1 MKKLFTLFVAFLAL
15 AISAKAQVSDDF
27 ESYSAFTVDPT
38 GTWTYYDG
46 DGLSTYGITNV
57 SFTNAYYT
65 GSCIVFNP
73 TQTSPDCSA
82 NYPAHSGS
90 QYIIIFNGVPDD
102 ETGVSAT
109 NDWIISPA
117 LSLSGT
123 ATLSFYAREIVS
135 TYGPEVMKIWYSTTT
150 NSPSAFTLLQTESVS
165 ATDWT
170 LYSYAIP
177 QNATYVAINCNSDD
191 VFGLMIDD
199 ISIMQAPT
207 TPTIVCGASSLDFG
221 TVLIGQSSDRTAQVT
236 AYNLTAGITATTAA
250 PFSVSADGNT
260 YGTTATVAQ
269 TGGTL
274 YVKYAPTAAGTSSD
288 IVVLSSTGAG
298 NDTIVLTG
306 NGLDCSNTSI
316 PYSTDFTNTQLN
328 ECWTVFDANSDGYT
342 FALSPSS
349 AYAYYHYNSSS
360 DADDYLISPLFN
372 FTGTQSLIFDYKAGL
387 SSYPEILEVFAIGT
401 DTVRLTQP
409 ETVSST
415 SYITKTID
423 LSNLSGDYSIAFH
436 CISEEDQYYL
446 YITNFQIIDASSA
459 IVTIDADTFDYGTI
473 AAGTTLNGYFNIST
487 TNLNEAITVSTSA
500 PFEVSLNDT
509 TYNTTLTVPADT
521 TFITSTRVYVRF
533 APTIAGTF
541 NEMVLV
547 TTTTTAD
554 TLIVIGNAVECDAIT
569 TFPFVE
575 TFDATST
582 TRPCWEIVDNNND
595 GNTFLF
601 GTVNGD
607 WVAAYPY
614 HSTNAG
620 DDYLISPEITLT
632 SGLYGHIDY
641 AVRSS
646 SYPEKMSVYVIP
658 ENGTLANAVN
668 IVPTLTVNN
677 AYTDGF
683 ETLNFDLSA
692 YTNQTIRIAIKAES
706 DANMYYL
713 FVDNFTIESL
723 PDASMS
729 VNPTS
734 MSFNGMTNT
743 PTAAQTATVS
753 GTSLTNDINVTVT
766 GPFEVST
773 NGTSFA
779 ATATIAQGSIIN
791 APLYVRM
798 NATTVGAQNGTV
810 TLTSGSITATITL
823 SGNAIECNDVA
834 SLPFNEDFEG
844 GMFPPTCWNLISL
857 NENTWEGHTDDGGN
871 NWAYVN
877 YAQTLQ
883 DEKLITKSIN
893 FSNETNVTL
902 TFDFMASYTYITS
915 TDVNEQY
922 NLIIYASTDNGNT
935 FSSTPVYNMRD
946 DQGVFTS
953 WEQTTATVD
962 LSSLA
967 GQPNVQ
973 LMFNYYGTYG
983 AELHIDNIHIEGG
996 VGIND
1001 NDNDNNVSIYPNPAN
1016 NVINVNASSNIN
1028 TVEVF
1033 NMMGQK
1039 VAAFDANNTTAN
1051 INVSALANGIYTM
1064 RITTENGVYNQKITV
1079 AR

>member
-1 MKKLFTLFVAFLAL
+1 MLAL
-15 AISAKAQVSDDF
+15 FAMVAIQAQSLLTQDF
-27 ESYSAFTVDPT
+27 ENGIPS
-38 GTWTYYDG
+38 TWLNIDADNDG
-46 DGLSTYGITNV
+46 NSWLSSENT
-57 SFTNAYYT
+57 
-65 GSCIVFNP
+65 
-73 TQTSPDCSA
+73 
-82 NYPAHSGS
+82 
-90 QYIIIFNGVPDD
+90 
-102 ETGVSAT
+102 TGVSGHNGSNGCAYSCSYYNST
-109 NDWIISPA
+109 VLHPDNWLITEAVNLTGASTLTFWVCAQDASYAAEHYGVYISTT
-117 LSLSGT
+117 GT
-123 ATLSFYAREIVS
+123 ATSDFVLLYEETIDANGGSRTQGAWKQKTVNLSNYTGQTVRIAFRHFNCSDMFYFNLDDIEIV
-135 TYGPEVMKIWYSTTT
+135 
-150 NSPSAFTLLQTESVS
+150 A
-165 ATDWT
+165 
-170 LYSYAIP
+170 
-177 QNATYVAINCNSDD
+177 
-191 VFGLMIDD
+191 
-199 ISIMQAPT
+199 APT
-207 TPTIVCGASSLDFG
+207 TPTIVASQSLDFG
-221 TVLIGQSSDRTAQVT
+221 IVHLGNDATQQVAVT
-236 AYNLTAGITATTAA
+236 TYNLTSAVTATVTG
-250 PFSVSADGNT
+250 PFTVSANGT
-260 YGTTATVAQ
+260 TFGTTANIAQ
-269 TGGTL
+269 AGGTL
-274 YVKYAPTAAGTSSD
+274 YVKYAPTAAGTDND
-288 IVVLSSTGAG
+288 IVVLSSTGAD
-298 NDTIVLTG
+298 NDTIVLSG
-306 NGLDCSNTSI
+306 NCVDCSNTSI
-316 PYSTDFTNTQLN
+316 PYSCNFTDASQLQ
-328 ECWTVFDANSDGYT
+328 CWTVVDANADNYTFSVNTSDGY
-342 FALSPSS
+342 AY
-349 AYAYYHYNSSS
+349 YAYNSNS
-360 DADDYLISPLFN
+360 DADDYLISPVFN
-372 FTGTQSLIFDYKAGL
+372 FTGTQSVLFDYRAGL
-387 SSYPEILEVFAIGT
+387 SSYPEIFEVFAIGA

-415 SYITKTID
+415 SYLTKTLD
-423 LSNLSGDYSIAFH
+423 LAALNGDYSIAFH
-436 CISEEDQYYL
+436 CISEEDQYNF
-446 YITNFQIIDASSA
+446 YISNFQVIDVSSA
-459 IVTIDADTFDYGTI
+459 IVNIDADTFNYGTL
-473 AAGTTLNGYFNIST
+473 AAGTTLTGYFNIST
-487 TNLNEAITVSTSA
+487 TNLNEAITVSTNA

-509 TYNTTLTVPADT
+509 TYNTTLTIPADT
-521 TFITSTRVYVRF
+521 NFVTSTRVYVRF

-582 TRPCWEIVDNNND
+582 TKPCWEIVDNNND

-668 IVPTLTVNN
+668 IVPTLTVDN

-844 GMFPPTCWNLISL
+844 GMFPPTCWNLVSL
-857 NENTWEGHTDDGGN
+857 NEKTWEGYTDDGGN
-871 NWAYVN
+871 NWAYVT

-922 NLIIYASTDNGNT
+922 NLLIYASTDNGNT

-983 AELHIDNIHIEGG
+983 AELLIDNIHIEGG

-1064 RITTENGVYNQKITV
+1064 RITTENGVSNQKFTV

>member
-1 MKKLFTLFVAFLAL
+1 MKKLFSLAL
-15 AISAKAQVSDDF
+15 VFFTMLFAANAQVTVILEAHNVWGDGSGYQMLLDADHDTYGTTIPTTGALSSSGDVDASVYAEFEYKIPANADGSLSTQNIVYDGSVTITIPAGTYDYCITNPTPGDRMWIASDQGPQSGRGDDF
-27 ESYSAFTVDPT
+27 VFEDGNIYHFTISRF
-38 GTWTYYDG
+38 GNNDG
-46 DGLSTYGITNV
+46 VTLTV
-57 SFTNAYYT
+57 SE
-65 GSCIVFNP
+65 NP
-73 TQTSPDCSA
+73 TS
-82 NYPAHSGS
+82 
-90 QYIIIFNGVPDD
+90 
-102 ETGVSAT
+102 
-109 NDWIISPA
+109 
-117 LSLSGT
+117 
-123 ATLSFYAREIVS
+123 
-135 TYGPEVMKIWYSTTT
+135 
-150 NSPSAFTLLQTESVS
+150 
-165 ATDWT
+165 
-170 LYSYAIP
+170 
-177 QNATYVAINCNSDD
+177 
-191 VFGLMIDD
+191 
-199 ISIMQAPT
+199 
-207 TPTIVCGASSLDFG
+207 PTIDAPATVNFG
-221 TVLIGQSSDRTAQVT
+221 TVLLNNSDTK
-236 AYNLTAGITATTAA
+236 TATVNAYLLTSSISAVTEA
-250 PFSVSADGNT
+250 PFEVSDNGT
-260 YGTTATVAQ
+260 SFGTTATLPQA
-269 TGGTL
+269 GGTL
-274 YVKYAPTAAGTSSD
+274 YIRYTPSAAGSD
-288 IVVLSSTGAG
+288 NGTVILSSTGAN
-298 NDTIVLTG
+298 NDTIVLSG
-306 NGLDCSNTSI
+306 NCVDCSSTSI

-387 SSYPEILEVFAIGT
+387 SSYPEIFEVFAIGT

-415 SYITKTID
+415 SYLTKTID

-446 YITNFQIIDASSA
+446 YISNFQIIDASSA

-473 AAGTTLNGYFNIST
+473 AAGTTLTGYFNIST

-533 APTIAGTF
+533 APTAAGTF
-541 NEMVLV
+541 SDMVLV
-547 TTTTTAD
+547 TTSSTAD
-554 TLIVIGNAVECDAIT
+554 TLVVTGTAVECETVT

-575 TFDATST
+575 TFDVASP
-582 TRPCWEIVDNNND
+582 TRVCWEIVDNNND

-857 NENTWEGHTDDGGN
+857 NENTWEGYTDDGGN
-871 NWAYVN
+871 NWAYVT

-922 NLIIYASTDNGNT
+922 NLLIYASTDNGNT

-983 AELHIDNIHIEGG
+983 AELLIDNIHIEGG
-996 VGIND
+996 VGI